1 MGLCKILDM
10 ICRILMNIGYIY
22 FYILLYTFFYTYTY
36 IYIYTYTYIHIYI
49 YTYAPVIWEGP

>member
-22 FYILLYTFFYTYTY
+22 ICILLYTFIYLY
-36 IYIYTYTYIHIYI
+36 IYIYIYK
-49 YTYAPVIWEGP
+49 YAPVIWEGP